1 VVTLLGILERGYEST
16 FEHLAYRQI
25 KGAYQCG
32 LVCVPH
38 HYATFQEALNLV
50 QGTKIF
56 LVPPGRVEHSVEFSD
71 FVLPEGDIVFC
82 FGSPQETMVNFI
94 GEEIALHI
102 TTPGSADMMA
112 VTVAGMVM
120 YVHG

>member
-1 VVTLLGILERGYEST
+1 MITLLGVLEKGYEST

-25 KGAYQCG
+25 RGAYLCR

-38 HYATFQEALNLV
+38 DYPTLQEALDKV
-50 QGTKIF
+50 SGTKVF
-56 LVPPGRVEHSVEFSD
+56 LLPPGRVTHSTEFAE
-71 FVLPEGDIVFC
+71 FVMPEGDVVFC
-82 FGSPQETMVNFI
+82 FGSPQETMVKFI
-94 GEEIALHI
+94 GEDIVLHI
-102 TTPGSADMMA
+102 TTTGTADMMA

>member
-1 VVTLLGILERGYEST
+1 
-16 FEHLAYRQI
+16 
-25 KGAYQCG
+25 
-32 LVCVPH
+32 
-38 HYATFQEALNLV
+38 
-50 QGTKIF
+50 
-56 LVPPGRVEHSVEFSD
+56 VEHSVEFSD

>member
-1 VVTLLGILERGYEST
+1 MLEKGYEST

-25 KGAYQCG
+25 KGAYQCS

-38 HYATFQEALNLV
+38 DYPTLEEALGSV
-50 QGTKIF
+50 SGVKIF
-56 LVPPGRVEHSVEFSD
+56 LVPPGRVDRSLEFSE
-71 FVLPEGDIVFC
+71 FVLPQGDIVFC
-82 FGSPQETMVNFI
+82 FGSPQETMVNFV
-94 GEEIALHI
+94 GEDIVLHI
-102 TTPGSADMMA
+102 TTPGTADMMA